1 MYKME
6 HYKAELKFA
15 SIMLGGQCVT
25 ISLAKRMLK
34 LYVPVLEASTALV
47 GDNFVLLSINFTL
60 KLLSGAVQITTTSFG
75 SGPIFLEALECTTSD
90 TDLLNCHTTFTSVG
104 LTDCN
109 HNQDVSVKCRGIILF

>member
-1 MYKME
+1 
-6 HYKAELKFA
+6 
-15 SIMLGGQCVT
+15 
-25 ISLAKRMLK
+25 MLK
-34 LYVPVLEASTALV
+34 LYVPVLEASIALV

-104 LTDCN
+104 LTDCS